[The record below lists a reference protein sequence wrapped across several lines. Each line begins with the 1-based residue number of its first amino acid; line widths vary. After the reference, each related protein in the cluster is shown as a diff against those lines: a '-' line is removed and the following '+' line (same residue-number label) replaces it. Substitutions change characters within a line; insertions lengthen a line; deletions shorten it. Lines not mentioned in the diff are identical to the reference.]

1 MSTMKFVIQNC
12 YTRMLYKN
20 VIQNIIH
27 NLTRFKVN
35 IGYIYGYHVY
45 YSLAGLN
52 IVYLWVDWIYKL
64 KRYPYIP

>member
-52 IVYLWVDWIYKL
+52 IVYLWVD
-64 KRYPYIP
+64 